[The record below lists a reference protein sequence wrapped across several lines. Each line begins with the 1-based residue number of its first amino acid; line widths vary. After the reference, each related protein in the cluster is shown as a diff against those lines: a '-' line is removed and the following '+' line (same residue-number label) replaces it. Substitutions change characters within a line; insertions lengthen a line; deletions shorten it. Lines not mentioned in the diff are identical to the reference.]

1 MRNMEWKKYEL
12 EELMEKSG
20 IVRGPFGGVLKKEIF
35 VDKGYKVYEQKN
47 AINSNYV
54 DGRYYVTKEKY
65 NELSRFKVR
74 KNDFIV
80 SCSGTI
86 GKIYK
91 IPEDAPQ
98 GIINQALLKLTINT
112 KILDID
118 FFEQYFKWES
128 FQDKI
133 MENSQGGAI
142 KNLVR
147 MKTFRKIELLIPSLK
162 EQKKIAEIL
171 STWDDAINKIELLL
185 VQSKYYFDTLFNNI
199 LRKKRAFE
207 SKGRWCKQFLKDL
220 LEERTEKSSYNNQY
234 PILTSSREGIFLQS
248 EYFKKTVAS
257 SNNIGYKIIKK
268 GEFTFRTMSDDG
280 TFKFNR
286 LEKYEEGIVSP
297 AYSVFYANKIEPRF
311 LYLYLNSHQFTKEII
326 KESQGGTRLS
336 LNYTKL
342 SRMYINIPPY
352 ETQLEIANYFHT
364 LDQNIE
370 KLEQLKKS
378 YQVQKQGLMQQLLTG
393 KIRVNSK

>member
-1 MRNMEWKKYEL
+1 MEWKKYEL

-20 IVRGPFGGVLKKEIF
+20 IVRGPFGGMLKKEIF

-118 FFEQYFKWES
+118 FFEQYFKWER

-133 MENSQGGAI
+133 TENSQGGAI
-142 KNLVR
+142 KNLVG

-171 STWDDAINKIELLL
+171 SSWDDKINGLIKLIDVQEIYREAVVKSLITKYHNQKLIKKEYKHLKHYLNNKNERVLDRNIEPVAVGINGIRLRSEIYDKELSDDYSNNKVIRQNDL
-185 VQSKYYFDTLFNNI
+185 CFGIGTNNI
-199 LRKKRAFE
+199 LY
-207 SKGRWCKQFLKDL
+207 DVL
-220 LEERTEKSSYNNQY
+220 LEDKVYC
-234 PILTSSREGIFLQS
+234 
-248 EYFKKTVAS
+248 
-257 SNNIGYKIIKK
+257 
-268 GEFTFRTMSDDG
+268 
-280 TFKFNR
+280 
-286 LEKYEEGIVSP
+286 VSP
-297 AYSVFYANKIEPRF
+297 AYKVYEIDKIDAFY
-311 LYLYLNSHQFTKEII
+311 L
-326 KESQGGTRLS
+326 
-336 LNYTKL
+336 
-342 SRMYINIPPY
+342 
-352 ETQLEIANYFHT
+352 
-364 LDQNIE
+364 
-370 KLEQLKKS
+370 KS
-378 YQVQKQGLMQQLLTG
+378 YLDTF
-393 KIRVNSK
+393 NEY